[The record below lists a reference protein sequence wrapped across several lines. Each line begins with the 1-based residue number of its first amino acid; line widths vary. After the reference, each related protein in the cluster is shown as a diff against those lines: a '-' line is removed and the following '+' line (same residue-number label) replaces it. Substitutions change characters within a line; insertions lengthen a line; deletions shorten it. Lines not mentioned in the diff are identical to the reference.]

1 MRKLNGIVLEACQ
14 RHQEAIAHFEH
25 GATLFH
31 ELKNA
36 QGEALCNLS
45 IGYMKF
51 KHISILRKGR
61 PAIIVYRECKE
72 RIMRAI
78 NFFRTASHF
87 YGLSIGYRF
96 LAQIKKALNEN
107 FQADLS

>member
-1 MRKLNGIVLEACQ
+1 
-14 RHQEAIAHFEH
+14 
-25 GATLFH
+25 
-31 ELKNA
+31 
-36 QGEALCNLS
+36 
-45 IGYMKF
+45 
-51 KHISILRKGR
+51 
-61 PAIIVYRECKE
+61 
-72 RIMRAI
+72 MRAI